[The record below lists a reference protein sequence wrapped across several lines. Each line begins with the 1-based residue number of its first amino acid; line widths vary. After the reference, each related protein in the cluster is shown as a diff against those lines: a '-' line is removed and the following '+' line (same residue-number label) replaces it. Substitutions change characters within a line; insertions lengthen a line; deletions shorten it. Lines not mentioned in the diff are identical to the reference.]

1 MKNAKAIYKYIHDG
15 EIGFMHYVVFEGKVV
30 VLSKTESKKVDFINQ
45 NGYLEVTQDLKGDE
59 YSKMNLTVVMDKNYV
74 QKVYDYMLQTNNS
87 YFKDGIDGLC
97 ALVVEK

>member
-1 MKNAKAIYKYIHDG
+1 MKNAKAIYKYIHNN

-30 VLSKTESKKVDFINQ
+30 VLSKTESKKVDFIKE
-45 NGYLEVTQDLKGDE
+45 NGYLDVTQDLKGNE
-59 YSKMNLTVVMDKNYV
+59 FSKMNLSVVTDEEYI

-87 YFKDGIDGLC
+87 YFKDGIEGLC